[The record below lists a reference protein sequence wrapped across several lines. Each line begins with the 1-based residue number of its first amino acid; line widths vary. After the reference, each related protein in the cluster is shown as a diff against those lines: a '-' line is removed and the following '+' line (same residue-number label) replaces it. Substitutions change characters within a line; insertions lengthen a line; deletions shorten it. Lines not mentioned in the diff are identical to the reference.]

1 MITLSGFH
9 LHAEVGGHDD
19 MVSHAQGLHQDLHQD
34 LAQDLAQDLDHE
46 ADHVDVSVFEPA
58 RGFAQA
64 ETYVPCLTE
73 PELAAD
79 PVADICW
86 SRDAPILVPRRYS
99 RLRLPVRAP
108 PISA

>member
-19 MVSHAQGLHQDLHQD
+19 MVSHAQDLHQD
-34 LAQDLAQDLDHE
+34 LAQDPDHE
-46 ADHVDVSVFEPA
+46 AEHVDVSVFEPA
-58 RGFAQA
+58 RGFAQV
-64 ETYVPCLTE
+64 ETYVPCLTV
-73 PELAAD
+73 PELAAV